1 MLKKTLSIILSV
13 LLLLSLTACGK
24 QAEKPAKTTPTTT
37 TTAPAEPQDEN
48 YVAAMAKLEEGK
60 WQEAYDLFKASTD
73 PKAAA
78 ELEKFV
84 FVPTTVTC
92 KNSLGQD
99 LVHTYTYDERGNL
112 LSRANKGDYSWTVKS
127 DSETTYTYD
136 DHNRKL
142 TETYRF
148 QDETSLETYTYDEDG
163 NELTYTYRN
172 YSGAVQ
178 NGYTC
183 TYDQRGNLVKKE
195 YMDKIDAAYNYTEV
209 FTYDEQDRLLTRTRI
224 NYDGK
229 ESVRTYAY
237 EVDGS
242 YRYIYD
248 WDDFDVN
255 YYTYTYWYD
264 TEDRIVKHELLNK
277 ITNEIDEA
285 YETRYDEQ
293 GNEVYHRSVYNG
305 KEYITNSTY
314 NEQGKL
320 LTSETT
326 EDGELYAMSVYTY
339 NEAGKPLT
347 YERMYGVDWDRT
359 TYTYDEQNRLVTEK
373 STGNTGW
380 SNYTYTYDEAGNR
393 IKEELDGVDTDY
405 VCEYTYDAYGN
416 ILTSNYTKDS
426 TYSGLTVEQNA
437 AQWELRYYPEGYS
450 EEVGFAISN
459 AQNEV
464 DPI

>member
-1 MLKKTLSIILSV
+1 MKKVLSLCLAV

-24 QAEKPAKTTPTTT
+24 T
-37 TTAPAEPQDEN
+37 DL
-48 YVAAMAKLEEGK
+48 LEEANYRYGMEQLGLGNFAK
-60 WQEAYDLFKASTD
+60 AYDYFRDSTD
-73 PKAAA
+73 PRAA
-78 ELEKFV
+78 EMLEKFV
-84 FVPTTVTC
+84 FVPTTVTRTDS
-92 KNSLGQD
+92 KGRD
-99 LVHTYTYDERGNL
+99 AVYTYTYDERGNL

-136 DHNRKL
+136 EHNRKL
-142 TETYRF
+142 TYTYLSEGETQTVETYVYDNKGNVLTQTEHDVDGVLVARI
-148 QDETSLETYTYDEDG
+148 DSTYDE
-163 NELTYTYRN
+163 
-172 YSGAVQ
+172 Q
-178 NGYTC
+178 
-183 TYDQRGNLVKKE
+183 GNLLTRHRWFSE
-195 YMDKIDAAYNYTEV
+195 ERTNSSDYEI
-209 FTYDEQDRLLTRTRI
+209 FTYDEQKRLLTRTHI
-224 NYDGK
+224 DSDG
-229 ESVRTYAY
+229 EENVRTYVY
-237 EVDGS
+237 EADGS

-248 WDDFDVN
+248 WDDFDGN
-255 YYTYTYWYD
+255 YYTSTYWYD

-277 ITNEIDEA
+277 ITNEIDES
-285 YETRYDEQ
+285 YETRYDEK

-305 KEYITNSTY
+305 KESITNSTY

-347 YERMYGVDWDRT
+347 YERMYGVDWDRI

-426 TYSGLTVEQNA
+426 TYSGLTMEQNA